1 MSQPKT
7 PPHVK
12 RMKTEHADLDR
23 KIEALR
29 TAVSEESLLADDQER
44 DHKICLMNV
53 QLRHMIN
60 YWLALGQRIEFES

>member
-1 MSQPKT
+1 MPQPKT

-12 RMKTEHADLDR
+12 RMKTEHADLER

-29 TAVSEESLLADDQER
+29 TAVSDEAFLADDPER
-44 DHKICLMNV
+44 ENKIFLMNV

-60 YWLALGQRIEFES
+60 YRVALGQRIKFG

>member
-1 MSQPKT
+1 MPRSKT

-12 RMKTEHADLDR
+12 RMKAEHADLER

-29 TAVSEESLLADDQER
+29 TTVSDEAFLADDPER
-44 DHKICLMNV
+44 EHKIFLMNV

-60 YWLALGQRIEFES
+60 YRVTLGQRIKFG